1 MRKITNS
8 SKSEEAG
15 FEETIDQDELVD
27 LVVGGVGGATADV
40 WVEGGD
46 KKSHLALDTNHKKV
60 KWAAIEP
67 SRCEKV
73 KWRENEEPNVKWPND
88 QMVRWSDRD
97 PKNLRESNEKL
108 QIQEKWLTLQKKE
121 INLCT

>member
-8 SKSEEAG
+8 SKSEEAW
-15 FEETIDQDELVD
+15 FAETIDQDELVDLVVGGVLVD

-73 KWRENEEPNVKWPND
+73 KWRENEEPNVKW
-88 QMVRWSDRD
+88 SDGD
-97 PKNLRESNEKL
+97 PKILRESDEKL
-108 QIQEKWLTLQKKE
+108 
-121 INLCT
+121 

>member
-73 KWRENEEPNVKWPND
+73 KWSENEEPNAK
-88 QMVRWSDRD
+88 WSDGD
-97 PKNLRESNEKL
+97 PKILRESDEKL
-108 QIQEKWLTLQKKE
+108 QIQEKWLPLQKKE